1 MIGKTISHYQI
12 VEKIGGGGMGVVF
25 KAEDT
30 KLRRFVALKF
40 LPQGVAHD
48 HAALE
53 RFAREARA
61 ASALDHS
68 NICTIFEIGEHE
80 GQPFIAMQYLEG
92 HTLKH
97 RIGGKPLPLEELLE
111 FGSQIA
117 DALDSAHTQGII
129 HRDIKPANI
138 FVTQRNQAKILDFGL
153 AKLSQRHDAG
163 SEEEAAQ
170 LTEGP
175 GNEFLTSPGQAL
187 GTVAYMSPEQVR
199 GEEVDARS
207 DLFSTGI
214 VLYEMATGQQAFPG
228 NTSGVIFD
236 GILNREPA
244 PPMRL
249 NPSVPAEL
257 EHIIQKSLEKDRKL
271 RYQSAAELRSDL
283 QRLKRDSDSSRA
295 RPRSTESKRKEDF
308 SAKTRSVAG
317 NRAVLMGVGAVLV
330 ILLIAGGVYFGR
342 RGTNGA
348 GDVIARVQPAAAAG
362 RLDEV
367 AEALQAAGVDI
378 GDPRAEGLA
387 KRVAGTLAMESD
399 PAGATVSVAR
409 VQPIEKF
416 STRPPIQLGRTP
428 IAGRKLVAGEYLM
441 RINAEHMNP
450 IELLVRV
457 ELGKELRVSRKV
469 PSAGG
474 ALDGMVFVEEGKSP
488 AASGGANVPGFFM
501 DRTEVTNAQ
510 FQKFVAAGGYRDQ
523 TFWPETLLVN
533 GRPIPWAKAV
543 EGFVDR
549 TGLPGPRYWSNGS
562 FPVGQGDFPVVG
574 VSWYEASAYSRWIGK
589 TLPTAGQWWRA
600 ALGDSGGVFPWGSD
614 VQTAEL
620 RSNFGSVGARA
631 VGSFPLGVSPF
642 GCEDMAG
649 NVREWLIDPFASTT
663 RRIVVGGSWQDPS
676 YMFEAAHM
684 ETFDPT
690 YANEAIGFRLVASA
704 AGRGQK

>member
-1 MIGKTISHYQI
+1 MIGKTISHYHI

-97 RIGGKPLPLEELLE
+97 RIGGKPLPLEELLDL
-111 FGSQIA
+111 GAQIA
-117 DALDSAHTQGII
+117 DALDSAHAQGII

-138 FVTQRNQAKILDFGL
+138 FVAQRNQAKILDFGL
-153 AKLSQRHDAG
+153 AKLSQRHDPE
-163 SEEEAAQ
+163 SEEQSAQ
-170 LTEGP
+170 PTEGAE
-175 GNEFLTSPGQAL
+175 NEFLTSPGQAL

-236 GILNREPA
+236 GILNREPT

-249 NPSVPAEL
+249 NPSLPPEL

-295 RPRSTESKRKEDF
+295 GLRSAEPVRKEGPA
-308 SAKTRSVAG
+308 AKARAALGKREYLAG
-317 NRAVLMGVGAVLV
+317 AIV
-330 ILLIAGGVYFGR
+330 IVLLIAGGIYLGR
-342 RGTNGA
+342 RGRNGV

-367 AEALQAAGVDI
+367 SEALQAAGVDI
-378 GDPRAEGLA
+378 GDPRAEGVA
-387 KRVAGTLAMESD
+387 KLVAGTLAIESD
-399 PAGATVSVAR
+399 PAGASVTVAR

-416 STRPPIQLGRTP
+416 STRPPIQIGHTP
-428 IAGRKLVAGEYLM
+428 ITRRKLVAGEYLM
-441 RINAEHMNP
+441 RMNAEHMNP
-450 IELLVRV
+450 VELLVRV
-457 ELGKELRVSRKV
+457 ELGKELRVSRKLR
-469 PSAGG
+469 SAGG
-474 ALDGMVFVEEGKSP
+474 ALNGMVFVEEGKSP
-488 AASGGANVPGFFM
+488 AASGGASVPAFFM

-510 FQKFVAAGGYRDQ
+510 FRKFVAAGGYRDQ

-533 GRPIPWAKAV
+533 GHPLPWAKAV
-543 EGFVDR
+543 EQFVDR

-574 VSWYEASAYSRWIGK
+574 VSWYEAAAFSRWIGK
-589 TLPTAGQWWRA
+589 TLPTAAQWWRA

-620 RSNFGSVGARA
+620 RSNFGSVGARP
-631 VGSFPLGVSPF
+631 VGTFPLGVSPY

-649 NVREWLIDPFASTT
+649 NVREWLLDPFASTT

-690 YANEAIGFRLVASA
+690 YASEAIGFRLVAPA
-704 AGRGQK
+704 AGRVEN

>member
-1 MIGKTISHYQI
+1 MIGKTIAHYHI
-12 VEKIGGGGMGVVF
+12 VEKLGGGGMGVVF

-111 FGSQIA
+111 LGAQIA
-117 DALDSAHTQGII
+117 DALDSAHAQGII

-153 AKLSQRHDAG
+153 AKLSQRHDPE
-163 SEEEAAQ
+163 SEEQSAQ
-170 LTEGP
+170 PTEGAE
-175 GNEFLTSPGQAL
+175 NEFLTSPGQAL

-207 DLFSTGI
+207 DLFSAGI

-228 NTSGVIFD
+228 NTFGVIFD
-236 GILNREPA
+236 GILNREPT

-249 NPSVPAEL
+249 NPSLPPEL

-295 RPRSTESKRKEDF
+295 GLRSAEPVRKEGPA
-308 SAKTRSVAG
+308 AKARAALGKREYLAG
-317 NRAVLMGVGAVLV
+317 AIV
-330 ILLIAGGVYFGR
+330 IVLLIAGGIYLGR
-342 RGTNGA
+342 RGRNGV

-367 AEALQAAGVDI
+367 SEALQAAGVDI
-378 GDPRAEGLA
+378 GDPRAEGVA
-387 KRVAGTLAMESD
+387 KLVAGTLAIESD
-399 PAGATVSVAR
+399 PAGASVAVAR
-409 VQPIEKF
+409 VQPIDKF
-416 STRPPIQLGRTP
+416 STRQPMNLGRTP

-441 RINAEHMNP
+441 RMNAEHMNP
-450 IELLVRV
+450 VELLVRV
-457 ELGKELRVSRKV
+457 ELGKELRVSRKLR
-469 PSAGG
+469 SAGG

-488 AASGGANVPGFFM
+488 AASGGASIPAFFV

-533 GRPIPWAKAV
+533 GRPIPWTKAV

-549 TGLPGPRYWSNGS
+549 TSLSGPRYWSNGS

-574 VSWYEASAYSRWIGK
+574 VSWYEAAAFSRWIGK

-600 ALGDSGGVFPWGSD
+600 AQGDSGGVYPWGSD
-614 VQTAEL
+614 VQTTEL
-620 RSNFGSVGARA
+620 RSNFGSVGARP
-631 VGSFPLGVSPF
+631 VGTFPLGVSPF
-642 GCEDMAG
+642 GCLDMAG
-649 NVREWLIDPFASTT
+649 NVREWLLDPFASTT

-704 AGRGQK
+704 AGRGEK